1 VQAEKNYQE
10 WNRLSPKEK
19 SRQNSRIYPSD
30 LPHAVLQTLGI
41 IECATVYDRSE
52 EREALGRLKEEASF
66 RLKVPSRKDGKEAWI
81 ISGDKRRKIEKET
94 GRKRFISRAATA
106 VFGGLAVTAPML
118 IMSLH
123 PTRLTQLLTA
133 SLFVVFVALILA
145 WLMDDAERKD
155 MIAATAAYAAVLVVF
170 VGATTTTG

>member
-19 SRQNSRIYPSD
+19 SRQNSRIYPNN

-41 IECATVYDRSE
+41 IECATIYDRPE
-52 EREALGRLKEEASF
+52 EREALARLKEEASF
-66 RLKVPSRKDGKEAWI
+66 HLRVPSRKDNKGAWI
-81 ISGDKRRKIEKET
+81 ISAEKRRNIEKET
-94 GRKRFISRAATA
+94 GRKKFISRAVTA
-106 VFGGLAVTAPML
+106 VFEGLAVIAPLL

-123 PTRLTQLLTA
+123 PTRLTQLLTT
-133 SLFVVFVALILA
+133 SLFVISVALILA
-145 WLMDDAERKD
+145 RLMDEAERKD